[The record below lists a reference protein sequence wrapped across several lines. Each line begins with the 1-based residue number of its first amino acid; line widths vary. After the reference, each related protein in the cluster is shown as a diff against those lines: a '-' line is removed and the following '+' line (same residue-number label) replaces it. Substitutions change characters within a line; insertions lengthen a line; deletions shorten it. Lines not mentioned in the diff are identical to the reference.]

1 MQRIVFA
8 VTALTALAPMA
19 VLADPLAA
27 QIARPTP
34 IRIEG
39 SLSVQL
45 QLSPGASV
53 DDQLRQSEEAR
64 KAIYELAK
72 RECTTLKD
80 IFKVDC
86 RLMSIR
92 TNSNVQQRNNGT
104 DSVNVNGSAS
114 YELLNRSN

>member
-1 MQRIVFA
+1 MKKILFA
-8 VTALTALAPMA
+8 VAALTALAPPA
-19 VLADPLAA
+19 VLADPLAP
-27 QIARPTP
+27 QIGRATP

-45 QLSPGASV
+45 LLSPGANV

-72 RECTTLKD
+72 RECATLKD

-92 TNSNVQQRNNGT
+92 TNSNVQQRNNGI

-114 YELLNRSN
+114 YELLNRPN